1 MRDRLN
7 IYLPPEVHGQLSDL
21 SLRKRISKSALI
33 ETAVV
38 AFLSPESSDQ
48 FEAALTRRLDRLTRQ
63 SQRVERN
70 LAISFEMLALFIRF
84 YLKVA
89 PQIPADAS
97 PAAQAIGSERFNSF
111 LDSLTQR
118 LQSRHSFLR
127 EICDDVERHEPE
139 DPAPRS

>member
-118 LQSRHSFLR
+118 LQSRHSLLR